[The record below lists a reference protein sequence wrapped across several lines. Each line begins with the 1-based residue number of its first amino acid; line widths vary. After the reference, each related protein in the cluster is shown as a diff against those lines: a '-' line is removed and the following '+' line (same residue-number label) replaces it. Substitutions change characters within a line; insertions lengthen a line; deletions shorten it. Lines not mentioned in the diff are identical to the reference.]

1 MDEKFVSYI
10 VFEGSL
16 SREERNTKRLFI
28 LNIILLVLWFST
40 IGMFIWYITLPVEEI
55 SQEQSIETENSENIY
70 QNIGDTYGE
79 SYSETDVQ
87 EKSNTLSQ

>member
-1 MDEKFVSYI
+1 MDEKFVPYI

-87 EKSNTLSQ
+87 EKSDTLSQ

>member
-1 MDEKFVSYI
+1 MDEKFVPYI

-79 SYSETDVQ
+79 SYSETDLQ
-87 EKSNTLSQ
+87 EKSDTLSQ